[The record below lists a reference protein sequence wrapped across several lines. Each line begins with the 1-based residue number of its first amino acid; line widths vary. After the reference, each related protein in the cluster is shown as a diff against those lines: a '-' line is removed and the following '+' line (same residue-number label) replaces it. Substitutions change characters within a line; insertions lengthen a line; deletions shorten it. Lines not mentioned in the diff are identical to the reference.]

1 MPQYLSRG
9 STHGS
14 QPPIQTGPV
23 ELSIVIDR
31 SASMASLAT
40 VAIAGF
46 NTLLAEQK
54 KLLAPT
60 RFSLSLFSDVVET
73 VHDGL
78 PIGEVA
84 SMEQA
89 DYRPNGSTALY
100 DGIGA
105 AIEKVGDRMDP
116 SPHPARVLIAILTD
130 GNENCSARFSKQ
142 EIFDQ
147 ICYRRNACGWQ
158 FLFMGAGSN
167 PVPTGLSLGIQR
179 SNIIEFG
186 ADVEGLSKMLLA
198 LSNAVRAYQL
208 GDRGFALLLKEGS
221 KT

>member
-9 STHGS
+9 STHHS
-14 QPPIQTGPV
+14 RPLIQAGPV

-31 SASMASLAT
+31 SASMAPLAT
-40 VAIAGF
+40 VAVAGF
-46 NTLLAEQK
+46 NTLLTEQK

-60 RFSLSLFSDVVET
+60 RFSLSLFSNEVET
-73 VHDGL
+73 VHDGQ

-84 SMEQA
+84 GMEQA
-89 DYRPNGSTALY
+89 DYCPDGGTALY
-100 DGIGA
+100 DATGI
-105 AIEKVGDRMDP
+105 AIEKVGDRVDS
-116 SPHPARVLIAILTD
+116 SPHPSRVLIAILTD
-130 GNENCSARFSKQ
+130 GNENSSTRFSKQ

-158 FLFMGAGSN
+158 FLFMGVGSN
-167 PVPTGLSLGIQR
+167 AIPTGLSLGIQR

-186 ADVEGLSKMLLA
+186 ADEAGLSKVLLA

-208 GDRGFALLLKEGS
+208 GDKGFALLLKEGS